1 MIHIKN
7 LRDNKTIP
15 LDIPKGYYVLVEMT
29 TMAGYHISV
38 AIRDADTKQEYF
50 RDSRQ
55 GLDPIPPISKFYRC
69 DSERSELYIDIPQ
82 SRQID
87 FRMDSMDIEN
97 EKGTLLIRTVTAV
110 GEDADDADYNDF
122 ILNLSIMKSKV

>member
-1 MIHIKN
+1 MVHIKN

-29 TMAGYHISV
+29 TMAGYSISA
-38 AIRDADTKQEYF
+38 AIRDADTKQTYF
-50 RDSRQ
+50 QASRQ
-55 GLDPIPPISKFYRC
+55 DLNPVPPISTFYRC
-69 DSERSELYIDIPQ
+69 DSEQSELYIDIPQ

-87 FRMDSMDIEN
+87 FRMDSMDVVN
-97 EKGTLLIRTVTAV
+97 EKGTLLIRSVTAV

-122 ILNLSIMKSKV
+122 IINLSIMKSKA

>member
-1 MIHIKN
+1 MVHIKD

-29 TMAGYHISV
+29 TMASYNISV
-38 AIRDADTKQEYF
+38 IIRDADTKQEYF
-50 RDSRQ
+50 GESRQ
-55 GLDPIPPISKFYRC
+55 GLNPIPPISRFYRC

-87 FRMDSMDIEN
+87 FRMDGMDLEN

-110 GEDADDADYNDF
+110 GEDSDDADYNDF
-122 ILNLSIMKSKV
+122 IINLSIMRSRV

>member
-1 MIHIKN
+1 MIHVKN

-29 TMAGYHISV
+29 TMAGYSISA
-38 AIRDADTKQEYF
+38 AIRDADTKQAYF
-50 RDSRQ
+50 QASRQ
-55 GLDPIPPISKFYRC
+55 DLNPVPPISKFYRC
-69 DSERSELYIDIPQ
+69 DSEQSELYIDIPQ

-87 FRMDSMDIEN
+87 FRMDSMDVVN
-97 EKGTLLIRTVTAV
+97 EKGTLLIRSVTAV

-122 ILNLSIMKSKV
+122 IINLSIMKSKA